1 MLSMYRNELSPKK
14 VNPLR
19 FAESKGS
26 LIFVV
31 NLIETLPNCSI
42 VLLGDDGATN
52 HHHHHRQWHQLQT
65 AFARVLNELERSQK
79 KGK

>member
-1 MLSMYRNELSPKK
+1 MHAFNVYRNELSPKK
-14 VNPLR
+14 VHPLR
-19 FAESKGS
+19 FAESEGS

-52 HHHHHRQWHQLQT
+52 HNYNHRQ
-65 AFARVLNELERSQK
+65 
-79 KGK
+79 